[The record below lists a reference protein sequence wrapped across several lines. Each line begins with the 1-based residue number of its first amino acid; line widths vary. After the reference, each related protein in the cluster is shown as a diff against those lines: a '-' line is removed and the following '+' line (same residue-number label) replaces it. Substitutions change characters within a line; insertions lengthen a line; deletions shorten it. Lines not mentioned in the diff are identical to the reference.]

1 MYLLAA
7 PRAAAGCCC
16 LILCACFLFM
26 QACRK
31 QQGKTADLTFAH
43 EISPQP
49 PRVGKVTITLNIQDT
64 SGAPVAG
71 AQLVFEGNMSHAG
84 MVPVVTEAKEV
95 QPGRYQSVMELSMAG
110 DWNITVHVTLSDG
123 RKLDHDFEIK
133 GVEP

>member
-7 PRAAAGCCC
+7 PRAAVRCCC
-16 LILCACFLFM
+16 LILCACLVFV
-26 QACRK
+26 QACR
-31 QQGKTADLTFAH
+31 QQGKTPDLTFAH

-49 PRVGKVTITLNIQDT
+49 PRVGNVTITLNIKDT
-64 SGAPVAG
+64 SGAPVSG
-71 AQLVFEGNMSHAG
+71 ARLALEGNMSHAG
-84 MVPVVTEAKEV
+84 MVPVFAEAREL

-110 DWNITVHVTLSDG
+110 DWHVTIHVSLSDG

>member
-1 MYLLAA
+1 MLAA

-16 LILCACFLFM
+16 LILCACFGFV
-26 QACRK
+26 QACR
-31 QQGKTADLTFAH
+31 QQGKTHDLTFEH

-49 PRVGKVTITLNIQDT
+49 PRVGKVTITLNIKDA

-71 AQLVFEGNMSHAG
+71 AHLALEVNMSHAG
-84 MVPVVTEAKEV
+84 MAPVFTEAREL

-110 DWNITVHVTLSDG
+110 DWNVTVHVSLSDG

-133 GVEP
+133 GVQP